1 MYMPLQSL
9 LCRDTPLPDNPDKD
23 TIDENINSIYAS
35 TLNLDVCSR
44 KSDSEQDEYYN
55 SLNRRWSGRYLIGFR
70 EDLGAI
76 VNYPNK
82 WTPVTWQRDL
92 YTRTFLKDKFLILHA
107 YAGNANGKPGGNT
120 PLLAE
125 AADHSAWIRNMR
137 WAIYQKLQ
145 FYGDRAKIVLC
156 NNEPDNVGIGS
167 GKTGSNAYDV
177 FIEDLPASVRRTVDA
192 KRLQR
197 KRLIWQCKAVWE
209 QMHGIN
215 QDADMQA
222 PPHPGYFFGPSLAFP
237 SRAVA
242 DSNQMWHMDELF
254 SEENGEILSY
264 MDGISVHNHRVHSR
278 IESYDNT
285 PPPKNAFSL
294 YNTWKAVET
303 ANALRT
309 PGNRRRLPLMTDE
322 AGINYNSSMGT
333 WSGGTVII
341 PATSA
346 VPAGTS
352 HNLELRKYRAGQQFM
367 SCCWFGMSLM
377 THYVQ
382 TYTGHPTFNLWSPEP
397 NDIWDTKEG
406 GDGLGFKPYPDW
418 MDTQKIWDHKRYD
431 INTFQPQFPTKT
443 WQEFHFPYTW
453 GVYINQGLAPNGTPL
468 TSPPYNPWKNV
479 TFGDDGVVTM
489 VAGNGADRNLIMR
502 PVWLRRP
509 TRIHRFQVKIN
520 FPTSNANAKAKIR
533 IRGHNK
539 LDGLENLELEVQGND
554 PEATGTNWKTVGLD
568 FTHSGHGLQ
577 YLEPVN
583 YALLCCDHNAV
594 GTVRFKEPEV
604 LVA

>member
-9 LCRDTPLPDNPDKD
+9 LCKDISPPHDVDTPPPDTPD
-23 TIDENINSIYAS
+23 TQNEEINSIYAS

-44 KSDSEQDEYYN
+44 KSESEQEEYYN
-55 SLNRRWSGRYLIGFR
+55 ALSSRWSGKYLVGFQ

-76 VNYPNK
+76 VNFPNK
-82 WTPVTWQRDL
+82 WTPVAWQRDL
-92 YTRTFLKDKFLILHA
+92 YTKTFLQDKFLILHA
-107 YAGNANGKPGGNT
+107 YAGNANGKPGGDT

-167 GKTGSNAYDV
+167 GKSGSNAYDV
-177 FIEDLPASVRRTVDA
+177 LIEDLPASVRRTVDA

-222 PPHPGYFFGPSLAFP
+222 PPHPGHFFGPSLAFP

-264 MDGISVHNHRVHSR
+264 LDGITVHNHRIHCR
-278 IESYDNT
+278 IELYDNT
-285 PPPKNAFSL
+285 PPAANAFTL
-294 YNTWKAVET
+294 YNAWKAVET

-352 HNLELRKYRAGQQFM
+352 HNLELRKYRAGREAQFERL
-367 SCCWFGMSLM
+367 SEQGEFFRDIISQTRGQIAATRVAQSSQGAAFFARGGRVGGGFSLPASSGP
-377 THYVQ
+377 VEVKVILAD
-382 TYTGHPTFNLWSPEP
+382 PVLAALN
-397 NDIWDTKEG
+397 
-406 GDGLGFKPYPDW
+406 
-418 MDTQKIWDHKRYD
+418 
-431 INTFQPQFPTKT
+431 PQ
-443 WQEFHFPYTW
+443 
-453 GVYINQGLAPNGTPL
+453 I
-468 TSPPYNPWKNV
+468 
-479 TFGDDGVVTM
+479 
-489 VAGNGADRNLIMR
+489 
-502 PVWLRRP
+502 
-509 TRIHRFQVKIN
+509 
-520 FPTSNANAKAKIR
+520 
-533 IRGHNK
+533 
-539 LDGLENLELEVQGND
+539 ELEVNRLG
-554 PEATGTNWKTVGLD
+554 KR
-568 FTHSGHGLQ
+568 THSRGRAAGGRK
-577 YLEPVN
+577 
-583 YALLCCDHNAV
+583 AV
-594 GTVRFKEPEV
+594 I
-604 LVA
+604 